1 MTTSRW
7 RRWSSDME
15 RCIGRWLVCGQID
28 GLNGLNEWGRMYGCF
43 TGSQSVALAELFSL
57 LQCWY
62 GQQASVYTQCQN
74 AHNPVSCLTVS
85 DSPDL
90 VCFSTLISGSVRHAQ
105 TRDGSW
111 SRGRK
116 HRRLC
121 YLPCSSELVVWS
133 LSCAPLVLWSPDM
146 NKIKEPKKSLPHGHM

>member
-7 RRWSSDME
+7 TRWSSDME
-15 RCIGRWLVCGQID
+15 LRIGRWLICGQID
-28 GLNGLNEWGRMYGCF
+28 RLNEWGRYGCF
-43 TGSQSVALAELFSL
+43 IGSQSVSLAELLTSL

-85 DSPDL
+85 ESPDL
-90 VCFSTLISGSVRHAQ
+90 VCFSTLISVRHAQ
-105 TRDGSW
+105 TKDGSW

-116 HRRLC
+116 HRRLIFAIC
-121 YLPCSSELVVWS
+121 PVQVNWLSETCPLPPWFFE
-133 LSCAPLVLWSPDM
+133 VLIWTRLK
-146 NKIKEPKKSLPHGHM
+146 NKKKKSLPHGHM